1 MNPMKPMKNTGWLMA
16 GVMMIMSPAQGQTEQ
31 HQRTPAL
38 VNPANITLTIRPH
51 ICIAPRGESSCI
63 SRIEVSW
70 QSDRLT
76 DVCLHTGVEDAP
88 LNCWNQSRSG
98 EFDHRVTILNDLD
111 YWLTAIGSAQ
121 VVVKSTVKY
130 AALRPHRKHK
140 RRRSVLPWSIQSL

>member
-1 MNPMKPMKNTGWLMA
+1 MKSMKKTGWLAAGLVMA
-16 GVMMIMSPAQGQTEQ
+16 MSQAQGQNSKRQEAT
-31 HQRTPAL
+31 TS

-63 SRIEVSW
+63 SRIELSW
-70 QSDRLT
+70 KSDRLT
-76 DVCLHTGVEDAP
+76 DVCLHTGLEDAP

-98 EFDHRVTILNDLD
+98 EYDHRVTILNDLD
-111 YWLTAIGSAQ
+111 YWLAALGSAQ